1 RLRAAERRVFRRA
14 VGVWVVAADCQIF
27 QNAVIIEIGGRKRS
41 ETVRRWWCDDCRCG
55 EGAVALAPPDQ
66 CLVAFGIR
74 DVGETIAVEIPNH
87 SARRA
92 PGHFEDLER
101 GEHPGA
107 LVDEDFNLLSLKRR
121 QVHSAIVIEIACS
134 KREYRQLRRRRSSR
148 SEGSVAIV
156 EEEGF
161 GASAAASDQ
170 EIRPAIAIDIYRKR
184 RPGAWDGIY
193 REVAKTAVMVVE
205 EDIEP
210 RRLFGNNRHVGESI
224 AIEIGKHYMIGEAA
238 RRK

>member
-1 RLRAAERRVFRRA
+1 MCAVSEPQNGAFSGGQLGSGWSLLIARSSRVPSLLKSAAASVA
-14 VGVWVVAADCQIF
+14 KPSVDGGVMMAGAAKVPLPLPHQTS
-27 QNAVIIEIGGRKRS
+27 ALLPS
-41 ETVRRWWCDDCRCG
+41 EF
-55 EGAVALAPPDQ
+55 A
-66 CLVAFGIR
+66 
-74 DVGETIAVEIPNH
+74 
-87 SARRA
+87 
-92 PGHFEDLER
+92 DLDR

-107 LVDEDFNLLSLKRR
+107 LVDEDFNLLSFKRR
-121 QVHSAIVIEIACS
+121 QIHFAVAIEVACS

-170 EIRPAIAIDIYRKR
+170 DIRPAIAIDICRKR
-184 RPGAWDGIY
+184 RPSAWDGIS

-205 EDIEP
+205 ENIH

-224 AIEIGKHYMIGEAA
+224 AIEIGKRDMIGGAA
-238 RRK
+238 R